1 MFSTYVAKCLEK
13 RCREINETKLN
24 DTQCG
29 FYPVAIV
36 LQIKISLSSNLLRNL
51 RSIPITFTHVLLTSR
66 KHTTGFLVKSFG
78 ECCRSTVLTAAC
90 YWPSS
95 YCVPAQTFVS
105 ASRESN
111 HDNSRLVLDS
121 DKDACFSLHSLQQ
134 W

>member
-90 YWPSS
+90 YLWPSS
-95 YCVPAQTFVS
+95 HCILAQKFVS
-105 ASRESN
+105 MSAELN
-111 HDNSRLVLDS
+111 PNL
-121 DKDACFSLHSLQQ
+121 SL
-134 W
+134 